1 MNVKNKG
8 YQPMEYRRTEP
19 IEVKRPAWSFVI
31 PDLDFHVTSTELE
44 RFRCHV
50 RVRHAFQVL

>member
-1 MNVKNKG
+1 
-8 YQPMEYRRTEP
+8 MEYRRTEP